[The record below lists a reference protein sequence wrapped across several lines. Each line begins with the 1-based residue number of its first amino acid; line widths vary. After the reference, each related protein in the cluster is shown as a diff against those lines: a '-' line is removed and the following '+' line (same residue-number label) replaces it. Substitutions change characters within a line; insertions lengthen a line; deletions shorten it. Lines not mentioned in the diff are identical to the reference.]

1 MEIKKILQEASPLL
15 NTDAA
20 EKGKV
25 RDDLFKKMLEGASSQ
40 YHDGLRSLS
49 AGSGGIPPDPI
60 SPPVPLASSPDLSD
74 PDQVRFQ
81 SIESTEKTLGLL
93 ERYQEALANPNQSL
107 KSIYPLVQSL
117 SQELQ
122 GLHRLSEKLSPSDP
136 LQPILTQAGVV
147 SAVEIEKF
155 HRGEYI

>member
-1 MEIKKILQEASPLL
+1 MEIKKIVHGTSPLL
-15 NTDAA
+15 NTDAN

-25 RDDLFKKMLEGASSQ
+25 KDDLFKKMLEGASSQ
-40 YHDGLRSLS
+40 YHDGPESIS
-49 AGSGGIPPDPI
+49 PGAGGISQDPLA
-60 SPPVPLASSPDLSD
+60 PLAPLASSPNLSD
-74 PDQVRFQ
+74 PAQVRLQ

-93 ERYQEALANPNQSL
+93 EQYQKALANPNQSL

-122 GLHRLSEKLSPSDP
+122 DLHRLSETLSPSDP
-136 LQPILTQAGVV
+136 LQPILTQTGVV